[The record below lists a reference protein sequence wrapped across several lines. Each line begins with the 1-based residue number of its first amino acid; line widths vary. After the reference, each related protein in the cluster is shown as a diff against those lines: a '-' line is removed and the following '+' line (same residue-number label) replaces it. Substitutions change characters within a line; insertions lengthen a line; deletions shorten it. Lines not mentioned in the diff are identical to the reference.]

1 MADVSGRL
9 KGAARRVLGR
19 TAIGNLQ
26 QRVTDLENEIEELR
40 QQNLRLA
47 EIADLVQELLVP
59 LASRDQAKV
68 DSAIEAFSKSL

>member
-9 KGAARRVLGR
+9 KGAARRALGR

-68 DSAIEAFSKSL
+68 DAAIEAFSKSL